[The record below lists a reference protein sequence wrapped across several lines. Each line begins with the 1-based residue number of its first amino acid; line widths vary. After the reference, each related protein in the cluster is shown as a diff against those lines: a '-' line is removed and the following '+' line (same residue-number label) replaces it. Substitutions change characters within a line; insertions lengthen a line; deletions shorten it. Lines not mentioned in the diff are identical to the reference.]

1 MENYWTSNKSIN
13 GLRHFVLVNETKE
26 KGNISFL
33 MVSVLDSEINLKTTY
48 EELINSGNWHKG
60 WINLSKH
67 QSITEEYVNYKSI
80 YKREGIDEIF
90 INEDSLFNIETIR
103 LPEIEILLNY
113 EVKTGNPIVAVVMR
127 APAKI
132 KKGRKG

>member
-26 KGNISFL
+26 KGNFSFL
-33 MVSVLDSEINLKTTY
+33 MVSVLDSEINLKISY

-80 YKREGIDEIF
+80 NKRNGMDEIF
-90 INEDSLFNIETIR
+90 INQGSLFNIS
-103 LPEIEILLNY
+103 
-113 EVKTGNPIVAVVMR
+113 
-127 APAKI
+127 
-132 KKGRKG
+132 